1 MGTLSTVWWPDR
13 LTIQPRSPELRCH
26 YAKVPIRPRY
36 PLSEI
41 AQQILRGT
49 VMTISASVLQTLHR
63 IQRQKSDLNGQL
75 ERGPKQ
81 IQAAKTKIEI
91 AQKVLD
97 DIREKQKHLR
107 MDADRRQ
114 LQLRER
120 EQRIMTLETKLNQ
133 AKENREYQTLKEQI
147 AADRQANN
155 VLSDE
160 ILELL
165 EQVDVVHAQIDPATN
180 RVNAAKTEAADVE
193 RQLTDKMLVV
203 EADLKR
209 VLSELAE
216 VEQQLSGDFKQ
227 LYDRLITHKGE
238 DGIAETEGDCCGGC
252 YQMLTPQLLDR
263 LANQHTI
270 VCPSCGRLLYQA

>member
-1 MGTLSTVWWPDR
+1 MS
-13 LTIQPRSPELRCH
+13 
-26 YAKVPIRPRY
+26 
-36 PLSEI
+36 
-41 AQQILRGT
+41 
-49 VMTISASVLQTLHR
+49 ISASVLQTLHR

-81 IQAAKTKIEI
+81 IQAAKTKIEM

-97 DIREKQKHLR
+97 EIREKQKKLR
-107 MDADRRQ
+107 MDADRSQ

-120 EQRIMTLETKLNQ
+120 EQRILSLETKLNQ

-165 EQVDVVHAQIDPATN
+165 EQVDVVHAQIEPAQE
-180 RVNAAKTEAADVE
+180 RVKAAQAEALDVE
-193 RQLTDKMLVV
+193 KRLNERMLVV
-203 EADLKR
+203 QADLQR
-209 VLSELAE
+209 VLAELAR
-216 VEQQLSGDFKQ
+216 VESELSGDFKRD
-227 LYDRLITHKGE
+227 YDRLILLKGD

-270 VCPSCGRLLYQA
+270 VCPTCGRLLYQA